1 MEKIKIICGPTAIGK
16 SDFACHEALKTQA
29 EIISADAFQVYKEL
43 NIGTAKLL
51 PEDQM
56 GVLHHLID
64 IQTIDTAYSVVDF
77 QHHVQAIIEEKKHAK
92 TPIII
97 CGGTAFYLMA
107 FLYQYTFFDNPES
120 SNEIRKQLETEY
132 DTHGLDY
139 LIEKLK
145 TKDLK
150 SYLQID
156 RKNPRRVMRAL
167 EIIEITGKPASQLRQ
182 KEGIRNDCD
191 IYCLKMD
198 RNKLYERINFRVDK
212 MIQQGLIEEVE
223 SLIKKYPEESPG
235 FQAIGYKQC
244 IDYLK
249 GRMDK
254 KAMIECIK
262 TLTRRFA
269 KRQMTWFK
277 RFENVKW
284 IETT

>member
-16 SDFACHEALKTQA
+16 SDLACQEALKTEA
-29 EIISADAFQVYKEL
+29 EIISADAFQIYKEL

-51 PEDQM
+51 PEEQL
-56 GVLHHLID
+56 GIPHHLID
-64 IQTIDTAYSVVDF
+64 IQTIDTPYSVVDF
-77 QHHVQAIIEEKKHAK
+77 QHHAQTIIEEKKRTK

-97 CGGTAFYLMA
+97 CGGTALYLMA
-107 FLYQYTFFDNPES
+107 FLYQYAFFDHPKTSDN
-120 SNEIRKQLETEY
+120 IRKQLEIDY
-132 DTHGLDY
+132 DTHGLNY
-139 LIEKLK
+139 LLEILK
-145 TKDLK
+145 VKDPS
-150 SYLQID
+150 SYMQID
-156 RKNPRRVMRAL
+156 KKNPRRVIRAL
-167 EIIEITGKPASQLRQ
+167 EIIEITGKPASELRQ
-182 KEGIRNDCD
+182 KEGMRQDCD

-198 RNKLYERINFRVDK
+198 RTALYERINLRVDK
-212 MIQQGLIEEVE
+212 MIKLGLIEEVE
-223 SLIKKYPEESPG
+223 SLIKKYPEDSPG